1 MTISV
6 WTHERGGLTEIDF
19 ILAAKIDDVDKADL
33 ISKKPP
39 RDD

>member
-1 MTISV
+1 MNDKLKDKS
-6 WTHERGGLTEIDF
+6 EI
-19 ILAAKIDDVDKADL
+19 KIDDVDKADL